1 MIEESLFKVNQI
13 GKDGFIWWLGQ
24 VAPYKSWKCDS
35 SIENYQNSN
44 KASKNWPERCKV
56 RIIGYHSF
64 RKSEL
69 ADTEL
74 PWAHVLMDPA
84 FGSGQGGE
92 GMTHNLTGGETC
104 FGFFLDGDDAQQP
117 VIVGLLH
124 RPRNVQNLLE
134 DDEFAFQP
142 FTGHP
147 GGVVPST
154 KRPPVGPTIIPAST
168 TPTPTP
174 ATPTSAPAPSSSA
187 PAPIPASTSTQNNEN
202 GTNLEYRDGFW
213 RESSVGFST
222 QFFTGAGIGISLTNF
237 LNPNYL
243 TLDKPIVNWSDSIF
257 GQKENFSY
265 YAFMKGVSIT
275 HVSPSECHKNTIGQ
289 ITQLLQ
295 DFIGFTNGLQK
306 FGTTYIDPVL
316 NEVIDIT
323 NSIKSVAY
331 GIGGVIRLVVNSI
344 RSGLIKCL
352 LSLFKKFIGIIIP
365 DPQQSIIAQSANNII
380 NIIFCLFEKLM
391 PQLLAFIEQ
400 LLADM
405 VDTVFS
411 APICAIEQ
419 WVSGVLT
426 NVMATIE
433 EAIAPIISGV
443 SWLTGF
449 TSSIYT
455 ILNNASNL
463 AAQIYNFIGCDEL
476 KCTTPSKWVS
486 TFGPSQMEADNWDKI
501 VNQVNYIS
509 GISTNIDAIN
519 QEITKSSFYGQSFD
533 YAKCNEAVNNPTTQD
548 DLPFNPI
555 GTRLNVC
562 IPPIITIYGDGMAAK
577 LSPRIS
583 NDGSFLSVD
592 ILSPGFG
599 YSYPPNLTVID
610 KSGYGSGARLE
621 AILDKGSIKD
631 VLIVNSGRGYCKPK
645 TIDKNTGVGN
655 TNFDIYENL
664 LDYCQDE
671 EVEEVN
677 EDINFSLSLRPTKR
691 KIYEGESFT
700 IIISSSNK
708 VNPKRVRYQIEG
720 VTKND
725 IQQNLE
731 GVIELKDGEAKF
743 KIDTI
748 PNDIKDTKKLR
759 FNLKNYNKYTDVVIE
774 DISESIPDKNYKLS
788 SNKLSINEGSSFTIE
803 LTTKNVPD
811 GTVVPFK
818 FSGVSEGLIQNES
831 SYVNFAIVNNKSK
844 LKFNTNKGVILNDQ
858 LFELELLN
866 KEARIAVIINSIT
879 TSESSGED
887 IACIRE
893 LIVRRPG
900 IGYNITDTAT
910 DGINTYELII
920 SPDNGAIFG
929 VKPLPQDVCGFT
941 FIPYITINTS
951 TGVGAEILPVMK
963 TDNTNSSSITILGD
977 TSKEPIKVVDC
988 I

>member
-35 SIENYQNSN
+35 SITNYQDEN

-56 RIIGYHSF
+56 RIIGYHPF
-64 RKSEL
+64 RKSDL
-69 ADTEL
+69 SDDDL

-92 GMTHNLTGGETC
+92 GMTHNLMGGETC

-124 RPRNVQNLLE
+124 RQRNIQNLE
-134 DDEFAFQP
+134 QDDEFAFQP

-147 GGVVPST
+147 KGVPST
-154 KRPPVGPTIIPAST
+154 KRAAPRDSVINLPGNSGTPGSVTPPPPPSGTVEPLTPNQPQTSSTPTIRY
-168 TPTPTP
+168 
-174 ATPTSAPAPSSSA
+174 
-187 PAPIPASTSTQNNEN
+187 QN
-202 GTNLEYRDGFW
+202 GFW
-213 RESSVGFST
+213 EQSLPEINPGFYTGFS
-222 QFFTGAGIGISLTNF
+222 AGIGISLSNF
-237 LNPNYL
+237 LDKNYVAIGSSL
-243 TLDKPIVNWSDSIF
+243 FNIDYGDTLWEFS
-257 GQKENFSY
+257 ENAAQLAFFKNVRISY
-265 YAFMKGVSIT
+265 T
-275 HVSPSECHKNTIGQ
+275 SPSECHKNTIGQ
-289 ITQLLQ
+289 ITQALQ

-306 FGTTYIDPVL
+306 YGNTYIDPIL
-316 NEVIDIT
+316 NEVVDIT

-331 GIGGVIRLVVNSI
+331 SIGGIIRLVINSI

-352 LSLFKKFIGIIIP
+352 LSLFKKLIGFIVP
-365 DPQQSIIAQSANNII
+365 DAQQAIVAESANNLI
-380 NIIFCLFEKLM
+380 NIIYCLFEKLM
-391 PQLLAFIEQ
+391 PLLLEFIER
-400 LLADM
+400 LLTDM
-405 VDTVFS
+405 VDSVFS

-419 WVSGVLT
+419 WVSGILT
-426 NVMATIE
+426 NAMATIE
-433 EAIAPIISGV
+433 EAIEPIISGV
-443 SWLTGF
+443 SWLTGGLG
-449 TSSIYT
+449 SIYS

-463 AAQIYNFIGCDEL
+463 ASQIYSFIGCDEL
-476 KCTTPSKWVS
+476 KCTAPSKWVT
-486 TFGPSQMEADNWDKI
+486 TFGPSQMEADNWENI
-501 VNQVNYIS
+501 VNQVNIIS
-509 GISTNIDAIN
+509 GVSTNLTAISD
-519 QEITKSSFYGQSFD
+519 EIAKSSFYGQSFD
-533 YAKCNEAVNNPTTQD
+533 YSRCNQLVNNPISQD
-548 DLPFNPI
+548 DLPFNPL
-555 GTRLNVC
+555 GTRLNTC
-562 IPPIITIYGDGMAAK
+562 IPPIISIYGDGIGAK

-583 NDGSFLSVD
+583 NKGSLLSVD

-599 YSYPPNLTVID
+599 YTYQPNLTVID
-610 KSGYGSGARLE
+610 KSGYGSGARIE
-621 AILDKGSIKD
+621 AIIDKNGSIKD
-631 VLIVNSGRGYCKPK
+631 VLIIDAGRGYCKPK
-645 TIDKNTGVGN
+645 ILDKNTGIGN
-655 TNFDIYENL
+655 TDFDIYENL
-664 LDYCQDE
+664 LDECPDE
-671 EVEEVN
+671 EIDETP
-677 EDINFSLSLRPTKR
+677 EDFKFNLTLKTTKR

-700 IIISSSNK
+700 IIINSTNK

-731 GVIELKDGEAKF
+731 GVLELKDGETRF

-748 PNDIKDTKKLR
+748 PNEVKDTKKIR
-759 FNLKNYNKYTDVVIE
+759 FLLKNYNKYVDIIIE
-774 DISESIPDKNYKLS
+774 DISESDLNKKYKLI
-788 SNKLSINEGSSFTIE
+788 SNKLSLNEGSSFTIE
-803 LTTKNVPD
+803 LKTKEVPD

-818 FSGVSEGLIQNES
+818 ISGVSDGLIQNKE
-831 SYVNFAIVNNKSK
+831 SYVNFAVVNNQSK

-879 TSESSGED
+879 SSETSGED
-887 IACIRE
+887 RACIRE

-941 FIPYITINTS
+941 DIPFITINTN

-963 TDNTNSSSITILGD
+963 TDNTNSSGITILSD
-977 TSKEPIKVVDC
+977 KIKEPIKVVDC